1 MSEAYLHGDN
11 LPVYLAEVD
20 HTLEWVDHTDNR
32 FEVGTM
38 VGSVVDIRD
47 NDCVVVD
54 NCHDIGIEEE
64 DLVGDSGLVVVVL
77 GPAAV
82 PIEDL
87 GVAGSIQHLTQL
99 MVADLQIEVLY

>member
-1 MSEAYLHGDN
+1 
-11 LPVYLAEVD
+11 
-20 HTLEWVDHTDNR
+20 
-32 FEVGTM
+32 M

-87 GVAGSIQHLTQL
+87 GVAGLIR
-99 MVADLQIEVLY
+99 